1 MPFFFFF
8 NLLDEMLIVDVLK
21 FCFMLVVSYCLF
33 FSAVEDFTD
42 GSSNLQYL
50 EQELGIEALRT
61 MKRIK
66 DALDPNN
73 IMNPGKV
80 IPPHVCF

>member
-1 MPFFFFF
+1 MPCSVLFD
-8 NLLDEMLIVDVLK
+8 NVD
-21 FCFMLVVSYCLF
+21 CFDWILYI
-33 FSAVEDFTD
+33 
-42 GSSNLQYL
+42 SSFQYL
-50 EQELGIEALRT
+50 EKELGVEALRT

-66 DALDPNN
+66 ATLDPNN